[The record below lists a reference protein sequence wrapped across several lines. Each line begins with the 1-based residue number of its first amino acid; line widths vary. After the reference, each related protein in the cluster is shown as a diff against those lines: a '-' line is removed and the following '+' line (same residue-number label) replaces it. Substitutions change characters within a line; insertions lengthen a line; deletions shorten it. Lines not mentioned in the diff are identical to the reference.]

1 MESSATPPWEAK
13 KKKAS
18 RGLLRKLVLGSLCL
32 GVLALVI
39 SGMQPKPIPVET
51 AEIVRGPLTVH
62 VVEEG
67 RTRIRNRYIVAAPVM
82 GNMRRVSLKAGDEV
96 KSGETVLTV
105 IEPALSPLLDARAQA
120 QAEARVQA
128 AEAGRLRALESLEMA
143 RTNARFARANW
154 DRVNKTSEAGSIS
167 VNDRDNIEREA
178 RMREQEV
185 RANEFAL
192 KVAEYELAQARAALL
207 SLTSPA
213 EGAAAVE
220 VKSPVNGR
228 ILKVMQESAMMV
240 SAGTPLVEIGDPADL
255 EIEAEILS
263 RDAVGIRPGAE
274 VLVEQWGGD
283 ETLKARVRRIEPAAF
298 TKVSALGVEEQRV
311 IVLCDLD
318 RTESASTLGDRYRV
332 EVRIAVWQ
340 DKDVLLVPG
349 GALFREGGDWLA
361 FLLRDGRAVKTTLQ
375 LGRSDGRQSQVLG
388 GLKAGDRVLMH
399 PPDNVKD
406 GVEVIR
412 RVIASSGTV
421 SK

>member
-13 KKKAS
+13 KKSAP
-18 RGLLRKLVLGSLCL
+18 RGLLRKLVLWSLGL

-39 SGMQPKPIPVET
+39 SGMQPRPIPVET

-128 AEAGRLRALESLEMA
+128 AEAGRLRAQESLEMA

-207 SLTSPA
+207 SLAGPA

-240 SAGTPLVEIGDPADL
+240 GAGTPLVEIGDPADL

-274 VLVEQWGGD
+274 VLVDQWGGD
-283 ETLKARVRRIEPAAF
+283 KTLKASVRRIEPAAF

-311 IVLCDLD
+311 ILLCDLD
-318 RTESASTLGDRYRV
+318 RTESASALGDRYRV
-332 EVRIAVWQ
+332 EVRISVWQ

-361 FLLRDGRAVKTTLQ
+361 FLLRDGRAVKTTVQ

-388 GLKAGDRVLMH
+388 GLKAGDSVLMH

-406 GVEVIR
+406 GVEVVR
-412 RVIASSGTV
+412 RVIESSGTV

>member
-1 MESSATPPWEAK
+1 MESTATPPWEAK
-13 KKKAS
+13 KKNAS
-18 RGLLRKLVLGSLCL
+18 RGLLRKLVLWSLGL

-67 RTRIRNRYIVAAPVM
+67 RTRIRNRYVIAAPVM
-82 GNMRRVSLKAGDEV
+82 GNMRRVSLKAGDAV
-96 KSGETVLTV
+96 KTGETILTV
-105 IEPALSPLLDARAQA
+105 IESALPPLLDARAQA

-128 AEAGRLRALESLEMA
+128 AEAGRLRAQESLEMA

-167 VNDRDNIEREA
+167 VNDRDNIERES

-213 EGAAAVE
+213 EGAVAVD
-220 VKSPVNGR
+220 VRSPVNGR
-228 ILKVMQESAMMV
+228 VLKVMQESAMMV
-240 SAGTPLVEIGDPADL
+240 TAGTPLVEIGDPADL

-263 RDAVGIRPGAE
+263 RDAVSIRPGAE
-274 VLVEQWGGD
+274 VQVEQWGGD
-283 ETLKARVRRIEPAAF
+283 ETLKATVRRIEPAAF

-318 RTESASTLGDRYRV
+318 RTEAASTLGDRFRV

-361 FLLRDGRAVKTTLQ
+361 FLLREGRAVKTRVQ
-375 LGRSDGRQSQVLG
+375 VGRSDGRQSQLLG
-388 GLKAGDRVLMH
+388 GLKAGDTVLMH

-406 GVEVIR
+406 GVEVVR
-412 RVIASSGTV
+412 RVIESTGTD
-421 SK
+421 SN